1 MGIDITAFVDVYP
14 NLNVDIDEMESCYIQ
29 CFGKIFLQRDTK
41 LFALLAGVGHFEEE
55 IKPVIAARGIP
66 IVSSWQVQSAYTVIA
81 IDDHKWTLGHV
92 ESSYPRYCKRS
103 QANEYVSNK
112 ESKYLNKYLGE
123 IIDPDAHTF
132 SWLTAKELEGVQ
144 HQYEQLTEIR
154 QQTIESL
161 RAVIALMKALD
172 GEQVGRSRLVF
183 WFEGGK
189 AGEQAMIDKVVEVIS
204 RLELD

>member
-1 MGIDITAFVDVYP
+1 MGIDIIAFVDVYP
-14 NLNVDIDEMESCYIQ
+14 DLSIDADEMESCYIQ

-41 LFALLAGVGHFEEE
+41 LFALLAGVGYEEE
-55 IKPVIAARGIP
+55 IKPVIIPRGIP
-66 IVSSWQVQSAYTVIA
+66 ITSSWQVQSAYTVIA
-81 IDDHKWTLGHV
+81 IDDRKWTLGHE

-103 QANEYVSNK
+103 QAEEYIKKK

-132 SWLTAKELEGVQ
+132 SWLRVKELEEVQ
-144 HQYEQLTEIR
+144 TQYEQLTETR
-154 QQTIESL
+154 QQTAESL
-161 RAVIALMKALD
+161 KAVIALMKALD

-189 AGEQAMIDKVVEVIS
+189 ASEQAMIDKVVEVL
-204 RLELD
+204 RYLELD